1 MACGIL
7 IPQPGLEPTP
17 SAVKMQSPN
26 LWTREFLQPQLL
38 TIIYK
43 EYIWKIN
50 IFLFMFT
57 QIFFFNQQEKKKKRI
72 MNNWV
77 V

>member
-43 EYIWKIN
+43 EYYEQLSCLKKT
-50 IFLFMFT
+50 LFPDPYRLLL
-57 QIFFFNQQEKKKKRI
+57 KDHRI
-72 MNNWV
+72 QYGTP
-77 V
+77 